1 MQDDA
6 FKAKLSEKAEYF
18 EKNLKLYIPNDE
30 VYNATV
36 IESMDYSLSAGGK
49 RLRPVMMQAA
59 FELFAGDDYTMDD
72 GNAAGKALLSF
83 MAAIEMIHT
92 YSLVHDDL
100 PAMDNDEF
108 RRGKLTTWKKYGD
121 GMGVLS
127 GDALLNL
134 AFETMLECA
143 CRAFAEQGKTDLP
156 ERCIKAAKVIA
167 VKAGFSGMIGGQCA
181 DLEGEGKGDALTTET
196 LLYIH
201 EHKTG
206 CLIEA
211 SLIAGGILGG
221 AQEEDIKALEKIGSD
236 IGIAFQ
242 IRDDILDVY
251 GDSSEL
257 GKNTGSDEAA
267 GKVTYVTKNGLEKS
281 EKEVE
286 RLSREACEMLDALP
300 GDKSFLLAL
309 INSLINRT
317 K

>member
-6 FKAKLSEKAEYF
+6 FEAKLSKKAEAF
-18 EKNLKLYIPNDE
+18 EKNLKFYIPNDE

-36 IESMDYSLSAGGK
+36 TESMDYSLSAGGK

-59 FELFAGDDYTMDD
+59 FELFAGENTLGE

-121 GMGVLS
+121 GMGVLA

-134 AFETMLECA
+134 AFETMLDRTYNA
-143 CRAFAEQGKTDLP
+143 CMGQGKTDLT

-181 DLEGEGKGDALTTET
+181 DLEGEGKGDALTTEA

-211 SLIAGGILGG
+211 ALMAGGILGG
-221 AQEEDIKALEKIGSD
+221 AQDEDIKALEKIGSD

-267 GKVTYVTKNGLEKS
+267 GKVTYVTKNGLERS

-300 GDKSFLLAL
+300 GDKGFLFAL